1 MSDQRKEDEAWVE
14 RVASVLRETADPR
27 AEARVVE
34 RVRAEF
40 GTTAPKEPAWWSWLL
55 RPRVIELRPVV
66 PIAAVSV
73 LAVVLLFLVHPSA
86 TTVSP
91 PGPAGREVGAVT
103 SSARPVQFV
112 CLAVDARQVSV
123 VGDFNDWQPGAAPL
137 ERSGSPGVWA
147 GIVWLPPGV
156 YTYALMV
163 DGSLRAAGDARPAAP
178 PDEFGVSNSVLIVD
192 RESI

>member
-1 MSDQRKEDEAWVE
+1 MSDQRKEDEAWGE

-27 AEARVVE
+27 AEARVME

-40 GTTAPKEPAWWSWLL
+40 GTTAPKGPAWWSWLL
-55 RPRVIELRPVV
+55 RPYAIEVRPVV
-66 PIAAVSV
+66 PIAAVGV
-73 LAVVLLFLVHPSA
+73 LAVVLLFLGLPGA
-86 TTVSP
+86 TTMPP
-91 PGPAGREVGAVT
+91 PGPAAREVGAVT

-123 VGDFNDWQPGAAPL
+123 VGDFNDWQPGVAPL

-163 DGSLRAAGDARPAAP
+163 DGRLRAADDTRPAAP